1 MINLYWGW
9 DCIGGSGGMMGWNV
23 YSAAGAGEEEDLF
36 LSVSWVSYVMFTIF
50 LFNLVRFAGACSC
63 LHSDATWFINVV
75 NASGIGSASSFA
87 VICFKTTSF
96 CCFMSDSD
104 VPLHWQLMGQVKEF
118 PQQLLHLTI
127 QEGRQDVMY
136 QLMVCQAS
144 TAVSRTVGVILK
156 DHPDV
161 LCHPAHWLTHQA
173 GREVKQKWC
182 QWTSQFYR
190 NSRSWSLSSTST
202 LIM

>member
-144 TAVSRTVGVILK
+144 TAVSGTVGVFWKIILMFCVILLTDWHIK
-156 DHPDV
+156 LEERWNRNGVSEHHSSIETADHGHCPQ
-161 LCHPAHWLTHQA
+161 LRH
-173 GREVKQKWC
+173 
-182 QWTSQFYR
+182 
-190 NSRSWSLSSTST
+190 
-202 LIM
+202 